1 MASPRFYGPLRGL
14 FILVFSPLLSIGVA
28 LVSVCWG
35 SGDPL
40 NRLYAGMFA
49 AVLMQCLLLA
59 VGLTYRKQFLSLRH
73 ILSIS
78 HHWMGSVLGAMLFVM
93 CLSGSLTVLEPEL
106 SSWEMSTSSLPTYS
120 GAKLDDIF
128 SQARTAF
135 SGATVLEID
144 IPQESGEPW
153 RIKPVGSSVTGS
165 SDPIF
170 ISPPKQR
177 VYGDLTD
184 ILHRLH
190 TSLFSGFSGRIF
202 VSLFGFV
209 LGALVVGG
217 VVMHPRRKGSLL
229 SLRLNKR
236 VGLRALAYDLH
247 KLFGLWFSPLLLLI
261 AITGIFP
268 GVGSLLAKQ
277 LATLAFAQSPI
288 KIEKMLPPPYQ
299 RPVTHRMAP
308 MISFDQ
314 LLYHHA
320 KTHPNFRVRKILIH
334 YWGDENAYAT
344 LKGTRSWQLST
355 VKYENYHYALTDLR
369 LLSHDSASDY
379 GIFVR
384 GFIATK
390 SLHFAR
396 YAGALSRWLHALA
409 GLAASI
415 LAASGVWLWLK
426 RHEQERIASYIRP
439 WLSGMTIGLVLALS
453 VLFAVTAITANSWPM
468 RSDYQSWAFGCTWA
482 LAQCACFLPQR
493 WGMRLPFSL
502 LYLAAAI
509 FAFAAMMNVI
519 SHRQNLTILSI
530 NLILLLIA
538 ATLWGLTHKLK
549 QSS

>member
-1 MASPRFYGPLRGL
+1 MPSPRFYGPWRGL

-28 LVSVCWG
+28 LVIVCWDF
-35 SGDPL
+35 GDPL
-40 NRLYAGMFA
+40 ERIYTGMFV
-49 AVLMQCLLLA
+49 AVLMQWLLLV
-59 VGLTYRKQFLSLRH
+59 VGLTYKEKFSSLRRT
-73 ILSIS
+73 LSIS
-78 HHWMGSVLGAMLFVM
+78 HHWMGSMLGAMLFVI
-93 CLSGSLTVLEPEL
+93 CLSGSLTILEPEL
-106 SSWEMSTSSLPTYS
+106 SSWEMYSSLPTYS
-120 GAKLDDIF
+120 HAKLDELF
-128 SQARTAF
+128 SQARIAF
-135 SGATVLEID
+135 PGATVLEID
-144 IPQESGEPW
+144 IPEESREPW
-153 RIKPVGSSVTGS
+153 KIKSVGNSGAGS
-165 SDPIF
+165 KTPIF
-170 ISPPKQR
+170 IFPPKQR
-177 VYGDLTD
+177 VYGDLTG

-217 VVMHPRRKGSLL
+217 VVIHPRRKGSLL

-236 VGLRALAYDLH
+236 VGLRTLAYDLH

-268 GVGSLLAKQ
+268 GVGSLVAKQ
-277 LATLAFAQSPI
+277 LATLTFTESPI
-288 KIEKMLPPPYQ
+288 KIEKMLPSLYR
-299 RPVTHRMAP
+299 RPAIHRVAP
-308 MISFDQ
+308 MMSLDQ

-426 RHEQERIASYIRP
+426 RHEQERVASYARP
-439 WLSGMTIGLVLALS
+439 WLSGITIGLVLALS
-453 VLFAVTAITANSWPM
+453 VLFAVTAVIASSWPM
-468 RSDYQSWAFGCTWA
+468 RSDYQSWAFGCTWVMV
-482 LAQCACFLPQR
+482 LCVCFLPQR
-493 WGMRLPFSL
+493 WGMCLPFSL

-509 FAFAAMMNVI
+509 FAFAAIANVI
-519 SHRQNLTILSI
+519 SHRQNPTILSI
-530 NLILLLIA
+530 NLILLLTA
-538 ATLWGLTHKLK
+538 ATLWGLAHKLK